1 MSSVL
6 VVDDSKTLRNVLRRS
21 LTMAGVPDEDIAE
34 ATDGLEA
41 LEAIRQK
48 RPDVVLSD
56 VNMPNMTGLE
66 LLRELRGQPE
76 TADLPV
82 VIITSVSNTRTM
94 LEIVRLGASK
104 VIRKPFDP
112 ISLPDALE
120 PFLPQPPP
128 PPEPEPYYDPGMEAV
143 DHTYGQPPTGASLEL
158 VHGDGFD
165 PPTLADELESD
176 DEAIAAEAARWA
188 AAVEQSILSVLE
200 RMIFAMA
207 EAVDEELPQDK
218 IIAGAEIEVQNA
230 AFTVVQVSAPLST
243 ARLIAE
249 RILGEPVGEEDHMAL
264 FDCVAEVANILVGDL
279 MNILSNEEGQEDQA
293 TFGLPRR
300 IACAPGEPL
309 PLAPR
314 IFELDGEEH
323 RVFIGVGR

>member
-21 LTMAGVPDEDIAE
+21 LTMAGVPDEDITE

-41 LEAIRQK
+41 LEAIRRS

-66 LLRELRGQPE
+66 LLRELRAQPE
-76 TADLPV
+76 TEDLPV

-128 PPEPEPYYDPGMEAV
+128 PPEPEPLPDLEA
-143 DHTYGQPPTGASLEL
+143 YGPPQGEAPTLQVIHDDL
-158 VHGDGFD
+158 D
-165 PPTLADELESD
+165 PPTLADDLTSD
-176 DEAIAAEAARWA
+176 DEEVAAEAARWS

-207 EAVDEELPQDK
+207 EAVDEELPDDK
-218 IIAGAEIEVQNA
+218 IIAGAEIEVHNA
-230 AFTVVQVSAPLST
+230 AFTVVQVSSPLGT
-243 ARLIAE
+243 ARVIAE
-249 RILGEPVGEEDHMAL
+249 RILGEPVSDDDHVSL
-264 FDCVAEVANILVGDL
+264 FDCMAEVANILVGDL
-279 MNILSNEEGQEDQA
+279 MNILATEEGQDDEA

-309 PLAPR
+309 PLQPR

-323 RVFIGVGR
+323 RIYIGVGR